1 MDQARGEVGQHSVS
15 YIGQVPQIE
24 GCEVAVAGHKFGQE
38 VAAVDI
44 IDDDLIIQLV
54 ESEFPNE
61 GADGECCK
69 VLVGNDAV

>member
-1 MDQARGEVGQHSVS
+1 M
-15 YIGQVPQIE
+15 
-24 GCEVAVAGHKFGQE
+24 AVAGHKFGQE
-38 VAAVDI
+38 VAAIDI